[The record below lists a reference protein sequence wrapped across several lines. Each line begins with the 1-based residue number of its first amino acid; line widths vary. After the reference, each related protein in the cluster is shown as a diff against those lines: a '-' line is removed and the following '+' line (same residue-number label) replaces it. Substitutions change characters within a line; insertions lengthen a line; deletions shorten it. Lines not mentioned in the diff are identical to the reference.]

1 MRIST
6 NEFLLGSLNDMLA
19 QQSTVNQLNR
29 EIATGQTMLDASS
42 DPGGA
47 AQMVGVTSQIAHL
60 TYDSAN
66 ARRRPRRCRAGSARL
81 QQVTTLL
88 DAAAGRSAVAAANGT
103 ANASDRQSLI
113 ASAQTVL
120 QQLVSSATRRAERR
134 LPFLRLGIEH
144 TGFFDLTERP
154 SRLQRRHRQ
163 QTRSRS
169 RRRST

>member
-66 ARRRPRRCRAGSARL
+66 GAAATQTLQSGVGAL
-81 QQVTTLL
+81 QQVTNFWCSC
-88 DAAAGRSAVAAANGT
+88 GRARWPPQPAPRTRRT
-103 ANASDRQSLI
+103 ANR
-113 ASAQTVL
+113 
-120 QQLVSSATRRAERR
+120 
-134 LPFLRLGIEH
+134 
-144 TGFFDLTERP
+144 
-154 SRLQRRHRQ
+154 
-163 QTRSRS
+163 
-169 RRRST
+169 